1 VRGDRLV
8 RWLGVLALVVPPAR
22 RGRVRWLGVCA
33 LVGVL
38 AGCSPGSQPAPPTTS
53 SSAPAGLGELFVDP
67 TSAAA
72 HQEADWRAAGRTADA
87 DQIAKIASRAQARWL
102 PSDPARVEGEARALV
117 TRAAGRTPVVV
128 GYALPHRDC
137 AGGYSAGG
145 AADAAGYRS
154 WVDALARGLG
164 HAGAVVVLEPDAIPD
179 ALTCLS
185 GADRTERYALLAEAV
200 GALTDRAGAHVY
212 LDAGNPGWI
221 RDTDALAAALRSS
234 GVARASGFALNV
246 ANFYPTDAVVDYG
259 RDLSAKL
266 GGAHF
271 VVDTGRNGNG
281 PNTDDTSGAPRWCNP
296 PGRALGHPPTTRT
309 GLSDVDAF
317 LWVKNPGESDGDCR
331 PGEPKAGQWYP
342 EYALALATATP

>member
-1 VRGDRLV
+1 MRGDRLA
-8 RWLGVLALVVPPAR
+8 RRAATLALV
-22 RGRVRWLGVCA
+22 A

-38 AGCSPGSQPAPPTTS
+38 AGCAATPPPAPPTGTT
-53 SSAPAGLGELFVDP
+53 APTGLGADLFVDP
-67 TSAAA
+67 GTAAA
-72 HQEADWRAAGRTADA
+72 RQEADWRAAGRTADA
-87 DQIAKIASRAQARWL
+87 DQIAKIAGRAQARWL
-102 PSDPARVEGEARALV
+102 PSDPALVEGEARALV
-117 TRAAGRTPVVV
+117 TRAAGRTAVVV

-137 AGGYSAGG
+137 TGGYSAGG
-145 AADAAGYRS
+145 AADAAGYRT
-154 WVDALARGLG
+154 WVAALVRGLG

-185 GADRTERYALLAEAV
+185 AADRAERYALLADAV
-200 GALTDRAGAHVY
+200 SALTDRAGAHVY

-221 RDTDALAAALRSS
+221 RDTDALAAALRGS

-246 ANFYPTDAVVDYG
+246 SNFYPTDAVLAYG

-296 PGRALGHPPTTRT
+296 PGRALGETPTTRT
-309 GLSDVDAF
+309 ADPLVDAY
-317 LWVKNPGESDGDCR
+317 LWVKRPGESDGTCK
-331 PGEPKAGQWYP
+331 GGPKAGDWWAS
-342 EYALALATATP
+342 YALALAENSR